1 MKKGNNM
8 DISKKTVI
16 IAILSTT
23 LALGCG
29 QKDEGGNG
37 GADTAPTA
45 APEKKSGETDPS
57 KLPMDQTQSRAEKT
71 EETIRKEIALLKQYT
86 FLTDTT
92 ALTGELAEF
101 YKKGAKRDIIGP
113 QIEGE
118 HSIVFYYKKN
128 GEFVYNV
135 DLTIHN
141 GHVIGCMGK
150 LEGKDHTCHAT
161 NEQFAA
167 AIDAVEFK
175 MRCGMTVD
183 EQHEDVRRLVTAL
196 GYPNTSTIR
205 NANAEGTP
213 YTVINQLAVY
223 TPAGWNYL
231 SVTLDITAAGV
242 IRGVER
248 ETAEVRYDNPD
259 GRTTRAREPIVP
271 ANCPLF

>member
-1 MKKGNNM
+1 MAF
-8 DISKKTVI
+8 SKKLITI
-16 IAILSTT
+16 AAILCTT
-23 LALGCG
+23 LAVGCG
-29 QKDEGGNG
+29 QKDEDGNG
-37 GADTAPTA
+37 GAETSPTA
-45 APEKKSGETDPS
+45 APEKKSGETDQS
-57 KLPMDQTQSRAEKT
+57 KLPVDQTQSRAEKT
-71 EETIRKEIALLKQYT
+71 EETIQKDIALLKQYT

-92 ALTGELAEF
+92 ALTGESAEF
-101 YKKGAKRDIIGP
+101 YKKGARRDIIGSR
-113 QIEGE
+113 GE
-118 HSIVFYYKKN
+118 YSTVFYYKKN
-128 GEFVYNV
+128 GEFVYHI
-135 DLTIHN
+135 DLTIRN
-141 GHVIGCMGK
+141 GHVIGCLGK

-167 AIDAVEFK
+167 ALDAVEFK
-175 MRCGMTVD
+175 MRCGMTVA
-183 EQHEDVRRLVTAL
+183 EQHEDVRRLITAL

-231 SVTLDITAAGV
+231 SVTLDITSAGV

-248 ETAEVRYDNPD
+248 GTAEVRYDNPD